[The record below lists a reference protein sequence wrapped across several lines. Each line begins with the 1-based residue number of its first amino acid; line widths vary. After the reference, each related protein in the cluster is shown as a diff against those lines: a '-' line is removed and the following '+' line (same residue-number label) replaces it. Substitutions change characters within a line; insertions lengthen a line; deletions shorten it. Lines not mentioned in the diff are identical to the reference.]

1 MEDDLSFDIFII
13 PTKLKHVQGTLL
25 LHPGAFSTLIPPAV
39 LYYFL
44 GARNCSLWRML
55 LGRGVVSRVG
65 VQPVVTSYSCLL
77 LV

>member
-1 MEDDLSFDIFII
+1 MEGDSGFDIFIV
-13 PTKLKHVQGTLL
+13 PTKQKHVQGTLL
-25 LHPGAFSTLIPPAV
+25 LHPGAFSTLISPAV

-44 GARNCSLWRML
+44 DSRNCSLRRTL
-55 LGRGVVSRVG
+55 LGRGVVSRVA